1 MMPVASRLEGAA
13 EDPAAGRTV
22 GGAGGGGAHV
32 VGPSLD
38 SYVVNETL
46 HGVTSGGGGVGDCS
60 QSTGAPDPCR
70 WRCPVR

>member
-1 MMPVASRLEGAA
+1 MPVASRLEGAA

-46 HGVTSGGGGVGDCS
+46 HGVTSEGEG
-60 QSTGAPDPCR
+60 
-70 WRCPVR
+70 